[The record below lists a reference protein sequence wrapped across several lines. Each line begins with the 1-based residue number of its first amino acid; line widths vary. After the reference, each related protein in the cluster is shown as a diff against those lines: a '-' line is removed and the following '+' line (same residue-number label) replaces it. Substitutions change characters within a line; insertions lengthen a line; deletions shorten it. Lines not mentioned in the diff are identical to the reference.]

1 MGPLTGYR
9 VIELSTFVAAPS
21 CARLMGDWGAD
32 VIKVEPL
39 SGDVYRYVGAA
50 QGIPMEQGYCPSFD
64 NENANKR
71 FLSLNLKDPDGAA
84 VLEKLLA
91 KADVLITNYRPEAQK
106 KLGLDYETLQQ
117 KFPRLVYASI
127 LGYGSHGPEK
137 DRPGYDFTSFYA
149 RGGLIADL
157 SHKDSPPLNPVSG
170 FGDHL
175 AGLNLAAGILAAL
188 LQRNVTGRGDKV
200 EVGLYQTAIYSVG
213 IPLLSVYFGREYPTH
228 RTECATPIVGSYKC
242 QDGEWIYVSATV
254 FEQQW
259 GPFCRDVLE
268 HPEMAE
274 DPLFWPRE
282 NVEKNSVL
290 AVTRLDEIFATRPAK
305 EWAERLKKADIAHEI
320 LFHWKDI
327 LTDEQAWANDYL
339 RKAAYP
345 NGKEAVFANTPITLA
360 SLPEK
365 PFTLS
370 GAVGQD
376 TAQIMKELGYT
387 PEQIQTMAEGK
398 KVKA

>member
-9 VIELSTFVAAPS
+9 VVELSTFVAAPS
-21 CARLMGDWGAD
+21 CARLLGDWGAD

-39 SGDVYRYVGAA
+39 GGDVYRYVGAA
-50 QGIPMEQGYCPSFD
+50 QGIPMEPGYCPSFD

-71 FLSLNLKDPDGAA
+71 FLALNLKAPEGAA
-84 VLEKLLA
+84 ALQKLLEKT
-91 KADVLITNYRPEAQK
+91 DVLITNYRPEAQK
-106 KLGLDYETLQQ
+106 KLGLDYEALRER
-117 KFPRLVYASI
+117 FPRLVYASI
-127 LGYGSHGPEK
+127 LGYGSQGPEK

-188 LQRNVTGRGDKV
+188 LQRNATGRGDKV
-200 EVGLYQTAIYSVG
+200 EVGLYQTAVYSVG
-213 IPLLSVYFGREYPTH
+213 IPLLSAYFGREYPTK
-228 RTECATPIVGSYKC
+228 RTGRATPLVGSYPC
-242 QDGEWIYVSATV
+242 QDGEWIFVSGTV
-254 FEQQW
+254 YEQQW
-259 GPFCRDVLE
+259 GPFCREVLGM
-268 HPEMAE
+268 PELAE
-274 DPLFWPRE
+274 DPLFWPRA
-282 NVEKNSVL
+282 NAEKNSE
-290 AVTRLDEIFATRPAK
+290 AVTARMDEIFAARPAK

-345 NGKEAVFANTPITLA
+345 NGKAAVFANTPITLG

-365 PFTLS
+365 PFALS
-370 GAVGQD
+370 GPVGRD
-376 TAQIMKELGYT
+376 TAQILEELGYT
-387 PEQIQTMAEGK
+387 PAEIQTMAEGK